1 MVTKIC
7 NITYNQL
14 IIYQPKNQK
23 PMTYF
28 YYKTSTWSNDD
39 NQIPNE
45 TLDLWKK
52 YSKKKNWRITELPN
66 GYYQA
71 EFKEIDDWK
80 GITRRET
87 IEGAEKAIDA
97 SIEHY
102 TKKLKLAEG
111 PVVVKTFK

>member
-1 MVTKIC
+1 
-7 NITYNQL
+7 
-14 IIYQPKNQK
+14 
-23 PMTYF
+23 MTYF
-28 YYKTSTWSNDD
+28 YYKTSTWSNNET
-39 NQIPNE
+39 NQIPEE
-45 TLDLWKK
+45 TKKLWER

-87 IEGAEKAIDA
+87 IEGAEKAINA

-102 TKKLKLAEG
+102 AKKLKLAEG
-111 PVVVKTFK
+111 PIVVKTFK